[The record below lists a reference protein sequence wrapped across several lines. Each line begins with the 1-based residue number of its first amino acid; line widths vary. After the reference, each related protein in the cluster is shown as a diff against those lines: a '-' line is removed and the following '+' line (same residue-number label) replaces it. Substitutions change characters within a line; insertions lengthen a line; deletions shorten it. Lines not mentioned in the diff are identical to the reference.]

1 MRRQCQGVF
10 PLLNPNRLFRFWSI
24 LILRGSSVILV
35 SRGDSV
41 SSWFFCYS
49 GFSWS
54 FCFFVVLLL
63 FWFLVVLLLFWFL
76 RGDSDSSWFFCYSG
90 FSWSFCFFV
99 VLLLFWFLV
108 VILFIRGSSVSSG
121 ILWDLFGLFWIFF
134 DSFVSSIS
142 SSAFVS
148 GYECSNL
155 RKSRVDLCTLLY
167 QSVTNSGINWL
178 DYVRESFPLCCGR
191 VLFLLFFFISVLSDS
206 TMPHRGF
213 LLRHKFV
220 WPISLIRAC

>member
-1 MRRQCQGVF
+1 MV
-10 PLLNPNRLFRFWSI
+10 LLLFWFLLGI

-35 SRGDSV
+35 SRGDS
-41 SSWFFCYS
+41 
-49 GFSWS
+49 
-54 FCFFVVLLL
+54 
-63 FWFLVVLLLFWFL
+63 
-76 RGDSDSSWFFCYSG
+76 D
-90 FSWSFCFFV
+90 
-99 VLLLFWFLV
+99 
-108 VILFIRGSSVSSG
+108 SSVSSG
-121 ILWDLFGLFWIFF
+121 ILRDLSGFFWIFF

-155 RKSRVDLCTLLY
+155 RKSRVNLCTLLY

-178 DYVRESFPLCCGR
+178 DYVRESLLLRCGR
-191 VLFLLFFFISVLSDS
+191 VFFLLFFFIFVLSDS

-220 WPISLIRAC
+220 WPGISLIRAC